1 MDKTLQNALI
11 ALYGSLGGDRE
22 TLSNPENIGALLC
35 DIAKLNLGASISG
48 ASVKELPPFPEDD
61 DFGKSFNEKGFGEKG
76 FDRGFGDD
84 FPLDEYKE
92 DKEKLIKLRER
103 MQN

>member
-48 ASVKELPPFPEDD
+48 ASVKELPPFPETDGTYTLQFVMD
-61 DFGKSFNEKGFGEKG
+61 EGEAA
-76 FDRGFGDD
+76 
-84 FPLDEYKE
+84 LTWEAAE
-92 DKEKLIKLRER
+92 
-103 MQN
+103 

>member
-61 DFGKSFNEKGFGEKG
+61 GTYTLQLVMDEGEAA
-76 FDRGFGDD
+76 
-84 FPLDEYKE
+84 LTWEAAE
-92 DKEKLIKLRER
+92 
-103 MQN
+103 

>member
-22 TLSNPENIGALLC
+22 TLSNHENIGALLC

-61 DFGKSFNEKGFGEKG
+61 GTYTLQLVMDEGEAA
-76 FDRGFGDD
+76 
-84 FPLDEYKE
+84 LTWEAAE
-92 DKEKLIKLRER
+92 
-103 MQN
+103 

>member
-61 DFGKSFNEKGFGEKG
+61 GTYTLQLVMDEGEAA
-76 FDRGFGDD
+76 
-84 FPLDEYKE
+84 LTWESAE
-92 DKEKLIKLRER
+92 
-103 MQN
+103 